1 MTRKAAGAP
10 DGYRVRKAWTMIDE
24 TRAERGPTNA
34 PALRKV
40 AAAAVISNPHA
51 GGPGDD
57 LRQMISWGSPLGTM
71 LGTMAAEA
79 LGEPVLSYG
88 KGAIVGTEGEQ
99 EHGVA
104 LLTSAF
110 GDALRT
116 AVGGGKAWIASAT
129 KRGTPGTVLDV
140 PLAHKDALYVRD
152 HYDALEVRLPDAPLP
167 DEIVVIAVVANRGRL
182 LARCGG
188 LLASEVA
195 GQDGLR

>member
-1 MTRKAAGAP
+1 
-10 DGYRVRKAWTMIDE
+10 MIDE
-24 TRAERGPTNA
+24 TRAERGPANA

-188 LLASEVA
+188 LSASEVA